1 MLGALRVIGI
11 YHLSAS
17 GDENK
22 AIGLL
27 RALILDAIED
37 QCTEIIEGIDL
48 NRLSPLVLSWLFVF
62 LPSVGLERNIL
73 YGRVEGRLLAL
84 YPPLRFPFALAA
96 ARRRSPAAYRVLR
109 IPAVQFEHAHR
120 PQDRAP
126 TPIASAFPVG
136 GAHEN

>member
-73 YGRVEGRLLAL
+73 
-84 YPPLRFPFALAA
+84 
-96 ARRRSPAAYRVLR
+96 
-109 IPAVQFEHAHR
+109 
-120 PQDRAP
+120 
-126 TPIASAFPVG
+126 
-136 GAHEN
+136 